1 MYESYRV
8 PKELLMKP
16 IIKSIPIMKTNWNIP
31 DIDIKSISELNFDG
45 YVRDYFDGYVRDYGQ
60 KIEEYL
66 INLFKQFGVKKEDI
80 LSRVT
85 ARRNGDRFE
94 KDIYIDGWYA
104 FTLKSTTEFDFSS
117 EMKANISI
125 IPYRRNI

>member
-45 YVRDYFDGYVRDYGQ
+45 YARDYGQ

-85 ARRNGDRFE
+85 ARRNRDRFE

-104 FTLKSTTEFDFSS
+104 FTLKSTAEFDFSS
-117 EMKANISI
+117 QMKVNISI